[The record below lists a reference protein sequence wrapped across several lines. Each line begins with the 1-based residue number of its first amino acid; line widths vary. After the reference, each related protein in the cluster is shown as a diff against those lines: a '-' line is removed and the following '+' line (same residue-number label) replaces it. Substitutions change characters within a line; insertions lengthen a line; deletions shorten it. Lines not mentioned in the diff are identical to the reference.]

1 MPSSTVYKLAG
12 YYTNI
17 CESVFFITTFSVNKC
32 RNRGTYRLRAAAI
45 DYVRSYYQ
53 IAGRRGGTG
62 RPRLAGTGWFQSVCR
77 RRRRTHR
84 RTFAP
89 PSQASAP
96 IPEITFTDI
105 CPWLGLV
112 FRVVGLL
119 FRFTIG
125 VIKSIVS
132 IWSGF
137 TVRCKVKV
145 PILQLHC
152 ESKKQDTYLLPITS
166 PNIDRFSKFFTVRL
180 SRKFVTKSCTNT
192 PTHPKRVAILPCEI
206 SVFKKSPFLRSK

>member
-1 MPSSTVYKLAG
+1 MPSSTVYKLAR

-32 RNRGTYRLRAAAI
+32 RNRGVYRLRAAAI

-53 IAGRRGGTG
+53 IAGRQAALGVLDLLA
-62 RPRLAGTGWFQSVCR
+62 LAGFNLSVADVDGR
-77 RRRRTHR
+77 IAGHL
-84 RTFAP
+84 P
-89 PSQASAP
+89 PCQASAP

-137 TVRCKVKV
+137 TVRCQFCNYTVSQKTRHLSLAHNFTKYR
-145 PILQLHC
+145 PIFEIL
-152 ESKKQDTYLLPITS
+152 SLL
-166 PNIDRFSKFFTVRL
+166 D
-180 SRKFVTKSCTNT
+180 
-192 PTHPKRVAILPCEI
+192 
-206 SVFKKSPFLRSK
+206 SVGNL

>member
-1 MPSSTVYKLAG
+1 MSKPWRIS
-12 YYTNI
+12 
-17 CESVFFITTFSVNKC
+17 IT
-32 RNRGTYRLRAAAI
+32 RRRDRLRSVVLSDCWSARRHWAASTCWHWLVSICLSPTSTDASPDI
-45 DYVRSYYQ
+45 
-53 IAGRRGGTG
+53 
-62 RPRLAGTGWFQSVCR
+62 C
-77 RRRRTHR
+77 
-84 RTFAP
+84 P
-89 PSQASAP
+89 PQASAP

-137 TVRCKVKV
+137 TVRYKVKV

-166 PNIDRFSKFFTVRL
+166 PNIDRFSKFVH
-180 SRKFVTKSCTNT
+180 C
-192 PTHPKRVAILPCEI
+192 
-206 SVFKKSPFLRSK
+206 